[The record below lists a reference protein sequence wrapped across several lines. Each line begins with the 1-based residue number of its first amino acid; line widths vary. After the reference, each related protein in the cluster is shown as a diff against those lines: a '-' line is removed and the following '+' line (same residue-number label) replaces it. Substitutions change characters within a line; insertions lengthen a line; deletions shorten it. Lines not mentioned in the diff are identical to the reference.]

1 MTLGNALKHFDPAP
15 NEPSAGYIT
24 PDDVKAAFTEAY
36 ADLGLPSYATIA
48 DLPVTNLKIGQT
60 ATVRQPPAMMLWNGT
75 AWQNVSPDPHSQ
87 VTYSASSQNIADP
100 AGAKDGD
107 LIIILPGDPG
117 GKTGAVFRRN
127 GPTNWGQI
135 GTIDDTP
142 QTRVTHPNGTDV
154 LVEVWDASLSR
165 WQRTHY
171 DSGWRTIAL
180 SDATLFQSVPVCRIR
195 RIGDEVRLQVL
206 AMVGT
211 GALPSKPPKHIISL
225 ALAEGFTSDG
235 YLPIP
240 TGAIAPDMAP
250 LTMATTD
257 SRAQFDILALS
268 GRVWAAS
275 DRMII
280 NATWPTA
287 DAVPT
292 SLPGTPD
299 GAAPNQMLHEEHA
312 TQETPND

>member
-154 LVEVWDASLSR
+154 LVEVWDASHSR

-171 DSGWRTIAL
+171 DSGPRAVLCADPAQFGVWRASL
-180 SDATLFQSVPVCRIR
+180 RRVDAHVTLQFDAHVDAGTLNGAAARKWVSLIDVPLGFQSDWHVFAGAVARYNVDFLDANYYPGR
-195 RIGDEVRLQVL
+195 ERLSAYSPDPDARSWV
-206 AMVGT
+206 AEDKVSGT
-211 GALPSKPPKHIISL
+211 L
-225 ALAEGFTSDG
+225 
-235 YLPIP
+235 
-240 TGAIAPDMAP
+240 
-250 LTMATTD
+250 
-257 SRAQFDILALS
+257 
-268 GRVWAAS
+268 
-275 DRMII
+275 
-280 NATWPTA
+280 TWPTR
-287 DAVPT
+287 DPIPT
-292 SLPGTPD
+292 SLPGTPN

-312 TQETPND
+312 TQND